1 MQLVK
6 TKINRGQGLSKTEY
20 KVNSRGHGLVA
31 LVMSLWMHFTA
42 LTAAQEAEEYQGDE
56 GSEDKEKEE
65 EEEEELDNQIAA
77 HGLRTRKLTGLNKN
91 HSG

>member
-6 TKINRGQGLSKTEY
+6 TNINHGQGLSKTKFE
-20 KVNSRGHGLVA
+20 VNSRGHGLVA

-56 GSEDKEKEE
+56 GSEDMVP
-65 EEEEELDNQIAA
+65 LPCC
-77 HGLRTRKLTGLNKN
+77 
-91 HSG
+91 

>member
-6 TKINRGQGLSKTEY
+6 TNINHGQGLSKTEF

-42 LTAAQEAEEYQGDE
+42 LTAA
-56 GSEDKEKEE
+56 EE
-65 EEEEELDNQIAA
+65 EAKDEVEYSATAGRADSFELA
-77 HGLRTRKLTGLNKN
+77 
-91 HSG
+91 SGVLQF